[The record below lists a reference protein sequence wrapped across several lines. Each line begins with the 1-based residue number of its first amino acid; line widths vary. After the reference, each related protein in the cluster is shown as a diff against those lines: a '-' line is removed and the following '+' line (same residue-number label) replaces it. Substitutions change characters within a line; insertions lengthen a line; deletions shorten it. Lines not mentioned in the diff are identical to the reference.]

1 MKNNLK
7 IKMSTLFLA
16 NAYILSAASSKNP
29 LEGGLTLIKNW
40 VIPGALLFCVYNL
53 VRAGLKMNGAVGEQE
68 ETQAKKAIKNNILG
82 IAHRLS
88 ILYN

>member
-40 VIPGALLFCVYNL
+40 VIPGALLFCVYN
-53 VRAGLKMNGAVGEQE
+53 
-68 ETQAKKAIKNNILG
+68 
-82 IAHRLS
+82 
-88 ILYN
+88 